1 MHGPRLRATPR
12 RVALFALV
20 AIAATDQLD
29 DLSALVKAQGR
40 LLEQMQQ
47 QIRSLELAVLQ
58 GRAQGA
64 DELISAP
71 GRPGRRLDGDPPA
84 TQRKTWHHSIL
95 HSFDDPSSCGLNAEL
110 NSDQTGPLD
119 ITRTSD
125 GNVSMGYGG
134 AVSATQP
141 AAFALNHPANCRTA
155 TLTSNHPLDVS
166 GDLHVDGDLTVI
178 GSLHLR
184 SPPVIDDANLR
195 VATGA
200 FGLKYGTYTL
210 NYVNTAW
217 AAVNANKLQ
226 VTAFG
231 SAAVGDGAKFFYAEP
246 LSPWC
251 LTLGCAFSIRLSTKA
266 ENGFASTPT
275 TLGTNMFVHSENAAC
290 TTTDGTKLQ
299 LWEQASPG
307 RSNCLFRFADAGSGL
322 VSLQVADVNSEIEV
336 MCAMAD
342 GICTADGNLIHVWR
356 GIKVG
361 WTLIK

>member
-1 MHGPRLRATPR
+1 MHGPRLRAALR
-12 RVALFALV
+12 RVAMFALV

-141 AAFALNHPANCRTA
+141 AAFELNHPANCRTA
-155 TLTSNHPLDVS
+155 TLTSNHPLVVS
-166 GDLHVDGDLTVI
+166 GDLTVDG
-178 GSLHLR
+178 
-184 SPPVIDDANLR
+184 P
-195 VATGA
+195 
-200 FGLKYGTYTL
+200 
-210 NYVNTAW
+210 
-217 AAVNANKLQ
+217 
-226 VTAFG
+226 
-231 SAAVGDGAKFFYAEP
+231 
-246 LSPWC
+246 
-251 LTLGCAFSIRLSTKA
+251 LTLGGNTVYS
-266 ENGFASTPT
+266 
-275 TLGTNMFVHSENAAC
+275 
-290 TTTDGTKLQ
+290 
-299 LWEQASPG
+299 SPK
-307 RSNCLFRFADAGSGL
+307 RLFRFDHPPAASENTFTHTGGSGTTWSDVVGMTHTLNLTETSNLLLVHYQFSFGAPAATSSSFLACRLMVGGTEQTSARSINGNGLYGSPQGTWIGELGAGSP
-322 VSLQVADVNSEIEV
+322 E
-336 MCAMAD
+336 
-342 GICTADGNLIHVWR
+342 
-356 GIKVG
+356 IKVQCRSDLTTISFHDDYMTRALTVAILG
-361 WTLIK
+361 

>member
-29 DLSALVKAQGR
+29 DLSALVQAQGR

-47 QIRSLELAVLQ
+47 QIQSLELAVLQ

-71 GRPGRRLDGDPPA
+71 GRSGRRLDGDPPA

-141 AAFALNHPANCRTA
+141 AAFELNHPANCRTA

-166 GDLHVDGDLTVI
+166 GDLTVI

-217 AAVNANKLQ
+217 AAANEGKLQ

-231 SAAVGDGAKFFYAEP
+231 SAALGDGAKFFYAEP

-251 LTLGCAFSIRLSTKA
+251 LTLGCSFSIRLSTKA

-275 TLGTNMFVHSENAAC
+275 TLGTNMFVHSVGAAC
-290 TTTDGTKLQ
+290 TTTDGTELQ

-322 VSLQVADVNSEIEV
+322 VSLQVAAFDSEIEV
-336 MCAMAD
+336 MCAVTN
-342 GICTADGNLIHVWR
+342 GICNAGGDLVHFWR
-356 GIKVG
+356 GIKVR
-361 WTLIK
+361 WTHIK

>member
-1 MHGPRLRATPR
+1 MHGPRLRAALR
-12 RVALFALV
+12 RVAMFALV

-141 AAFALNHPANCRTA
+141 AAFELNHPANCRTA
-155 TLTSNHPLDVS
+155 TLTSNHPLVVS
-166 GDLHVDGDLTVI
+166 GDLTVDG
-178 GSLHLR
+178 
-184 SPPVIDDANLR
+184 P
-195 VATGA
+195 
-200 FGLKYGTYTL
+200 
-210 NYVNTAW
+210 
-217 AAVNANKLQ
+217 
-226 VTAFG
+226 
-231 SAAVGDGAKFFYAEP
+231 
-246 LSPWC
+246 
-251 LTLGCAFSIRLSTKA
+251 LTLGGNTVYS
-266 ENGFASTPT
+266 
-275 TLGTNMFVHSENAAC
+275 
-290 TTTDGTKLQ
+290 
-299 LWEQASPG
+299 SPK
-307 RSNCLFRFADAGSGL
+307 RLFRFDHPPAASENTFTHTGGTGTTWSDVVGMTHTLNLTETSNLLLVHYQFSFGAPAATNSSFLACRLMVGGTEQTSARSINGNGLYGSPQGTWIGELGAGSP
-322 VSLQVADVNSEIEV
+322 E
-336 MCAMAD
+336 
-342 GICTADGNLIHVWR
+342 
-356 GIKVG
+356 IKVQCRSDLTTISFHDDYMTRALTVAVLG
-361 WTLIK
+361 

>member
-29 DLSALVKAQGR
+29 DLSSLVQAQGR
-40 LLEQMQQ
+40 MLEQMQQ
-47 QIRSLELAVLQ
+47 QIQSLELAVLQ
-58 GRAQGA
+58 SRAQGA

-71 GRPGRRLDGDPPA
+71 GRSGRRLDGDPPA

-141 AAFALNHPANCRTA
+141 AAFELNHPANCRTA

-166 GDLHVDGDLTVI
+166 GDLTVI

-217 AAVNANKLQ
+217 AAANGNKLQ

-231 SAAVGDGAKFFYAEP
+231 SAALGDGVKFFYAEP

-251 LTLGCAFSIRLSTKA
+251 LTLGCAFSIRLSTRA
-266 ENGFASTPT
+266 ESGFASTPT
-275 TLGTNMFVHSENAAC
+275 TLGTNMFVHSVGAAC

-322 VSLQVADVNSEIEV
+322 VSLQAAALDSEIEV
-336 MCAMAD
+336 MCAVTNGICNAD
-342 GICTADGNLIHVWR
+342 GDLIHFWR

>member
-29 DLSALVKAQGR
+29 DLSALVKAQAD

-119 ITRTSD
+119 ITRTSE

-141 AAFALNHPANCRTA
+141 AAFELNHPANCRTA
-155 TLTSNHPLDVS
+155 TLTSNHPLVVS
-166 GDLHVDGDLTVI
+166 GDLTVDG
-178 GSLHLR
+178 
-184 SPPVIDDANLR
+184 P
-195 VATGA
+195 
-200 FGLKYGTYTL
+200 
-210 NYVNTAW
+210 
-217 AAVNANKLQ
+217 
-226 VTAFG
+226 
-231 SAAVGDGAKFFYAEP
+231 
-246 LSPWC
+246 
-251 LTLGCAFSIRLSTKA
+251 LTLGGNTVYS
-266 ENGFASTPT
+266 
-275 TLGTNMFVHSENAAC
+275 
-290 TTTDGTKLQ
+290 
-299 LWEQASPG
+299 SPK
-307 RSNCLFRFADAGSGL
+307 RLFRFDHPPAASENTFTHTGGSGTTWSDVVGMTHTPNLTETSNLLLVHYQFSFGAPAATSSSFLACRLMVGGTEQTSARSINGNGLYGSPQGTWIGELGAGSP
-322 VSLQVADVNSEIEV
+322 E
-336 MCAMAD
+336 
-342 GICTADGNLIHVWR
+342 
-356 GIKVG
+356 IKVQCRSDLTTISFHDDYMTRALTIAVLG
-361 WTLIK
+361 

>member
-1 MHGPRLRATPR
+1 MHGPRLRAALR
-12 RVALFALV
+12 RVAMFALV

-141 AAFALNHPANCRTA
+141 AAFELNHPANCRTA
-155 TLTSNHPLDVS
+155 TLTSNHPLVVS
-166 GDLHVDGDLTVI
+166 GDLTVI

-200 FGLKYGTYTL
+200 FGLKDGTYTL

-217 AAVNANKLQ
+217 AAANGNKLQ

-231 SAAVGDGAKFFYAEP
+231 SAALGDGVKFFYAEP

-251 LTLGCAFSIRLSTKA
+251 LTLGCAFSIRLSTKT

-275 TLGTNMFVHSENAAC
+275 TLGTNMFVHSVGAAC
-290 TTTDGTKLQ
+290 TTTDGTELH
-299 LWEQASPG
+299 LYEQASPG

-322 VSLQVADVNSEIEV
+322 VSLQVATFDSEIEV
-336 MCAMAD
+336 MCNTV
-342 GICTADGNLIHVWR
+342 GGTCNADGNLIHFWMGVK
-356 GIKVG
+356 IG